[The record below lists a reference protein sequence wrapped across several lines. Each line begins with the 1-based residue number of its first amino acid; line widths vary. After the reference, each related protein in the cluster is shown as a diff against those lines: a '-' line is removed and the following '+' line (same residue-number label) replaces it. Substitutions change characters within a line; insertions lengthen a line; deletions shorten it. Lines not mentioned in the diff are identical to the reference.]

1 MHIGIN
7 AHLLARTGT
16 YREAGLSKHIAAL
29 VRHLLALQ
37 TPHHWTVFVGQGQRP
52 PWLTDSPH
60 VTVRESR
67 LPTLRP
73 PVRIAWEQTILPFD
87 AARYRLDVLACPVNV
102 RPLLPTPPA
111 VVTVHDLVF
120 LRYPDR
126 FRRSKRLYLRA
137 MTGLSVRR
145 ARRVIAVSES
155 TATDIVQLLGLPRRR
170 ITVIPNGLDNPA
182 LRPLPPAE
190 VAAFRRAKDLPERM
204 ILYLGTLEPR
214 KNLPA
219 LIRAYATV
227 REATGATLVLAGGKG
242 WFYDEI
248 FHTVRDLGLEDAV
261 RFPGYVPDAELPLWY
276 NSAEVFAYP
285 SLYEGFGLPALEAMA
300 CGLPVIAANTSALPE
315 VMGDAGLLVA
325 PTDEAA
331 LAGAIQAVLTDPALA
346 ARLRA
351 AGPPQAARF
360 SWEAGARRTLA
371 VYESA
376 ARESS
381 VISR

>member
-29 VRHLLALQ
+29 VRHLTALE
-37 TPHHWTVFVGQGQRP
+37 TPHQWTVFVGKGQRP
-52 PWLTDSPH
+52 PWLAETPH
-60 VTVRESR
+60 VRVRESR
-67 LPTLRP
+67 VPTLRP
-73 PVRIAWEQTILPFD
+73 ALRIAWEQTILPFD

-102 RPLLPTPPA
+102 RPFLPTPPA

-126 FRRSKRLYLRA
+126 SRRTKRLYLRA
-137 MTGLSVRR
+137 LTGWSVRR

-155 TATDIVQLLGLPRRR
+155 TANDIVALLGLPRRR
-170 ITVIPNGLDNPA
+170 ITVVPNGLDNPA
-182 LRPLPPAE
+182 LRPLPPEE
-190 VAAFRRAKDLPERM
+190 VAAFRRAKGLPDRV
-204 ILYLGTLEPR
+204 ILYVGTLEPR

-219 LIRAYATV
+219 LIRAYAAV
-227 REATGATLVLAGGKG
+227 RAATGATLVLAGGKG
-242 WFYDEI
+242 WFYDAI
-248 FHTVRDLGLEDAV
+248 FRTVRDLGLEDAV

-276 NSAEVFAYP
+276 NSAEVFVYP
-285 SLYEGFGLPALEAMA
+285 SLYEGFGLPALEALA
-300 CGLPVIAANTSALPE
+300 CGVPVIAANTSALPE
-315 VMGDAGLLVA
+315 VVGTAGLLVDPA
-325 PTDEAA
+325 DAA
-331 LAGAIQAVLTDPALA
+331 AFATALRAVLRDPALA

-360 SWEAGARRTLA
+360 SWETSARRTLA

-376 ARESS
+376 IRKKLE
-381 VISR
+381 IRR

>member
-1 MHIGIN
+1 MQIGIN

-29 VRHLLALQ
+29 VGHLLALE
-37 TPHHWTVFVGQGQRP
+37 TPHHWTVFVGKGQRP
-52 PWLTDSPH
+52 PWLGDTPQ

-67 LPTLRP
+67 VPTLRP
-73 PVRIAWEQTILPFD
+73 PARIAWEQTILPFD
-87 AARYRLDVLACPVNV
+87 AALGRLDVLACPVNV
-102 RPLLPTPPA
+102 RPVLPTPPA

-126 FRRSKRLYLRA
+126 FRRSKRLYLQA
-137 MTGLSVRR
+137 LTGLSVRR
-145 ARRVIAVSES
+145 ARRVIAVSEC
-155 TATDIVQLLGLPRRR
+155 TANDIVELLGLPRRR

-190 VAAFRRAKDLPERM
+190 IAAFRRAKGLPDRV
-204 ILYLGTLEPR
+204 ILYVGTLEPR

-219 LIRAYATV
+219 LIRAYAAV
-227 REATGATLVLAGGKG
+227 RAETGATLVLAGGKG
-242 WFYDEI
+242 WFYEEI
-248 FHTVRDLGLEDAV
+248 FGTVRALGLADVV

-300 CGLPVIAANTSALPE
+300 CGVPVIAANTSALPE
-315 VMGDAGLLVA
+315 VMGGAGLLVA

-331 LAGAIQAVLTDPALA
+331 LAAALRAVLGDPALA

-360 SWEAGARRTLA
+360 SWATSARRTLA

-376 ARESS
+376 PSH
-381 VISR
+381 